1 MKMKF
6 YINAKTRLNM
16 PFKFLGVI
24 LFLSAMSLNA
34 QKKNEVNL
42 YINGP
47 VSILKYDAVDN
58 SAALDNGIG
67 FGLEYGRYL
76 SDNWSLRTGLA
87 LQQYSGNA
95 KLNQIN
101 GAYAT
106 EDSEGESFEFRYQFT
121 NYKERQEASYIQIPL
136 LVQYEGRG
144 ASRFFA
150 AGGLKVGILASSEY
164 NSKADLL
171 TTAGYYE
178 QYDALLEGPKFAG
191 FGNFGKYNWGADDLE
206 LKTNVML
213 NLETGLKLSIS
224 EVSSFYVS
232 VYIDYGLV
240 NIFDQTSGNRLLEYN
255 ENTEVSFTGNS
266 ILKSAPGEV
275 EDIKTISFG
284 FKLKYGLGF

>member
-1 MKMKF
+1 MKF
-6 YINAKTRLNM
+6 FINAIIRLNT

-24 LFLSAMSLNA
+24 LFLSAISLNA
-34 QKKNEVNL
+34 QQKNEANL

-47 VSILKYDAVDN
+47 VSILDYDAVDN

-76 SDNWSLRTGLA
+76 SDNWSLRTGIA

-101 GAYAT
+101 GTFAT

-121 NYKERQEASYIQIPL
+121 NYKERQDASYVQIPL

-150 AGGLKVGILASSEY
+150 VAGVKVGILASSDYE
-164 NSKADLL
+164 SEADLL

-191 FGNFGKYNWGADDLE
+191 FGNIGKYSWSSDDLE

-213 NLETGLKLSIS
+213 NLETGIKLSVS
-224 EVSSFYVS
+224 EVNSFFIS

-255 ENTEVSFTGNS
+255 EDAEVRFTGNS
-266 ILKSAPGEV
+266 ILKSAPEEV

>member
-1 MKMKF
+1 MKF
-6 YINAKTRLNM
+6 FINAVIRLNN

-24 LFLSAMSLNA
+24 LFLSAISLNA
-34 QKKNEVNL
+34 QQKNEANL

-47 VSILKYDAVDN
+47 VSILEYDAVDN

-76 SDNWSLRTGLA
+76 SDNWSLRTGIA

-101 GAYAT
+101 GTFAT

-121 NYKERQEASYIQIPL
+121 NYKERQEASYVQIPL

-150 AGGLKVGILASSEY
+150 AAGVKVGILANSDYESE
-164 NSKADLL
+164 ADLL

-191 FGNFGKYNWGADDLE
+191 FGKFGKYSWSSDDLE

-213 NLETGLKLSIS
+213 NLETGIKLSVS

-255 ENTEVSFTGNS
+255 EDAEVSFTGNS
-266 ILKSAPGEV
+266 ILNSAPGEV

>member
-1 MKMKF
+1 MKF
-6 YINAKTRLNM
+6 FINAVIRLNN

-24 LFLSAMSLNA
+24 LFLSAISLNA
-34 QKKNEVNL
+34 QQKNEANL

-47 VSILKYDAVDN
+47 VSILEYDAVDN

-76 SDNWSLRTGLA
+76 SDNWSLRTGIA

-95 KLNQIN
+95 KLNQTN
-101 GAYAT
+101 GTFAT

-121 NYKERQEASYIQIPL
+121 NYKERQEASYVQIPL

-150 AGGLKVGILASSEY
+150 AAGVKVGILANSDYESE
-164 NSKADLL
+164 ADLL

-191 FGNFGKYNWGADDLE
+191 FGKFGKYSWSSDDLE

-213 NLETGLKLSIS
+213 NLETGIKLSVS

-255 ENTEVSFTGNS
+255 EDAEVSFTGNS
-266 ILKSAPGEV
+266 ILNSAPGEV